1 MKMVSNGVMIR
12 RMEEVGLIAAG
23 EDIFLK
29 VKGHGV
35 HGHGGEQEKLRDQH
49 EELLPALATHLVWYK
64 VVVRMVQQY
73 QGILLHTG
81 CSGSLLKSSC
91 CSLSPCVM

>member
-1 MKMVSNGVMIR
+1 MRVVSNGGMIR
-12 RMEEVGLIAAG
+12 RMEEVVLIAAG

-35 HGHGGEQEKLRDQH
+35 QEKLMDQQ
-49 EELLPALATHLVWYK
+49 EEFLPALAAPPIWYK
-64 VVVRMVQQY
+64 VVVRMVKQY

-81 CSGSLLKSSC
+81 
-91 CSLSPCVM
+91 

>member
-1 MKMVSNGVMIR
+1 MKMVSYGCMIR
-12 RMEEVGLIAAG
+12 RMEEVVLIAAG

-35 HGHGGEQEKLRDQH
+35 HGHGEQEKLMDQ
-49 EELLPALATHLVWYK
+49 EFLLALAAHAIWYK

-73 QGILLHTG
+73 KGILLHTD
-81 CSGSLLKSSC
+81 
-91 CSLSPCVM
+91 

>member
-1 MKMVSNGVMIR
+1 MKMVSNGCMIR
-12 RMEEVGLIAAG
+12 RMEEVVLIAAG

-49 EELLPALATHLVWYK
+49 EDLLPAF
-64 VVVRMVQQY
+64 
-73 QGILLHTG
+73 LLFLYGTRWW
-81 CSGSLLKSSC
+81 
-91 CSLSPCVM
+91 

>member
-1 MKMVSNGVMIR
+1 MV
-12 RMEEVGLIAAG
+12 LIAAG

-35 HGHGGEQEKLRDQH
+35 HDHGGEQDKLRDQH
-49 EELLPALATHLVWYK
+49 EELLPALAAHLVWYK
-64 VVVRMVQQY
+64 VVVRMVNSTKESYCIQVVQDP
-73 QGILLHTG
+73 
-81 CSGSLLKSSC
+81 C